1 MAMTLHDAAESGDVA
16 AVRSMAR
23 ADYHSSDF
31 IPTARKGQFQGVCQA
46 RHTTAPLS
54 RCCGLDDALQSR
66 LRRGPIYAA
75 TLAAGSRSQPTV
87 PRGWMSTPQRVR
99 GQGRW

>member
-1 MAMTLHDAAESGDVA
+1 MATTLHEAAKSGDVA

-23 ADYHSSDF
+23 ADYHAGNF
-31 IPTARKGQFQGVCQA
+31 IPTARKGQFQGVRQA

-54 RCCGLDDALQSR
+54 RCCGLDDAVQSR
-66 LRRGPIYAA
+66 PRHRPFYAA
-75 TLAAGSRSQPTV
+75 TLAAGSHSLPPV